1 MAFNFP
7 PGPPGVAGITTTNG
21 NVTYTWDGYKWNT
34 TTGPFNV
41 GATGATGA
49 GVGVYAWARTSDAGV
64 IEYSNGLSCAR
75 IGTGRYRYTFL
86 QPFVTTP
93 DYTINATVI
102 TTPGSNVNDVNIIIA
117 SYDSTGFEVR
127 TYFQNTGQDDY
138 AHFVQV
144 VAADGPSGTGSAY
157 LTWRTIGNIGTEQDF
172 INDITGATGISGQ
185 NGALGATGPTGATGA
200 TGPKGDRGD
209 AISING
215 SIPGDELPTLANNPI
230 LAPENSLFIVTAPAA
245 GGFNVGDGAVRNDQP
260 GSAGFGA
267 WINVGQLQGPQGA
280 TGPVGPDGATG
291 ATGPQGLPST
301 DGGFFVVCGERGGN
315 PGANQY
321 FAYGNGDNAD
331 NGCPIE
337 EDCELDKIS
346 FRTENVQTNAT
357 TLVVRAVIQ
366 RGTNNFIDTGLRA
379 TGVQNTTFSTATGG
393 PFQILA
399 GDSLLLQCVSSAGN
413 NVGGT
418 VASALFITEG
428 ARGATGPQGPPGSP
442 GGATG
447 PQGPVGPPGVGF
459 PGPTGATGSQGN
471 PGSPGAPGPDG
482 ATGPE
487 GATGPAG
494 PVGTNII
501 NSVPDEATLA
511 STYPTGLPL
520 GQGVV
525 VVAPN
530 SGPANQVF
538 VYEQPSGPF
547 VSIGPIQ
554 GPQGNPGPTGP
565 TGPSGG
571 LTTRYF
577 KAPILLNNEVNN
589 STAYRTFNLID
600 FSSAYFNSG
609 GFTEGQRI
617 LANPGVGAGGIIAP
631 VDGLYLLAT
640 NLYLTSASAART
652 NIGLRYAISNVDG
665 SQGTIILPE
674 VGAGDYIRVSSG
686 HNEASVC
693 LTTTVVLTAGQQV
706 QLQCA
711 RLAASGTV
719 VAQQAE
725 SMFSITQIGS

>member
-64 IEYSNGLSCAR
+64 VQYSNGLSCSR
-75 IGTGRYRYTFL
+75 IGTGRYQYTFA

-93 DYTINATVI
+93 DYTVNATVI

-117 SYDSTGFEVR
+117 SYNSTGFEVR

-157 LTWRTIGNIGTEQDF
+157 LTWRAIGNIGTEQDF
-172 INDITGATGISGQ
+172 INVITGATGIAGN
-185 NGALGATGPTGATGA
+185 NGVQGATGPTGSTGA

-215 SIPGDELPTLANNPI
+215 SVPGTDLPTLAFT
-230 LAPENSLFIVTAPAA
+230 AAENDLYIVTAPAA

-267 WINVGQLQGPQGA
+267 WINIGQLQGPEGS
-280 TGPVGPDGATG
+280 TGPEGPLGATG
-291 ATGPQGLPST
+291 ATGAQGLPST
-301 DGGFFVVCGERGGN
+301 DGGFFVVAAERGGN
-315 PGANQY
+315 PGVNQY
-321 FAYGNGDNAD
+321 FAWGNGDNAD

-337 EDCELDKIS
+337 EDCELDKIA
-346 FRTENVQTNAT
+346 FRTENVQTSAT
-357 TLVVRAVIQ
+357 TLVVRAVVQ

-379 TGVQNTTFSTATGG
+379 TGVQNTTFSTPSGG
-393 PFQILA
+393 PFTILA

-418 VASALFITEG
+418 VASGLFITEG
-428 ARGATGPQGPPGSP
+428 ARGATGPQGAPGSP

-447 PQGPVGPPGVGF
+447 PTGPVGPPGVGF
-459 PGPTGATGSQGN
+459 PGPTGATGTVGN
-471 PGSPGAPGPDG
+471 PGSVGPPGPTGGAGSTG
-482 ATGPE
+482 ATGPS
-487 GATGPAG
+487 G

-501 NSVPDEATLA
+501 NSVPDEATLN
-511 STYPTGLPL
+511 STYPTGIPL

-525 VVAPN
+525 VVAPS

-538 VYEQPSGPF
+538 VYIQPSGPF

-565 TGPSGG
+565 TGAAGG
-571 LTTRYF
+571 LSSVYV
-577 KAPILLNNEVNN
+577 KAPMFLDTNSNVSTTYRSLNI
-589 STAYRTFNLID
+589 ID
-600 FSSAYFNSG
+600 FANAYFNQG
-609 GFTEGQRI
+609 GFTAGANI
-617 LANPGVGAGGIIAP
+617 TTNPGVGVGGIIVP
-631 VDGLYLLAT
+631 VTGLYLIST
-640 NLYLTSASAART
+640 NLYVTSTSQRA
-652 NIGLRYAISNVDG
+652 NIGLRYVISNIDG
-665 SQGTIILPE
+665 TQGTVILPE
-674 VGAGDYIRVSSG
+674 VGAGDYIRSASG
-686 HNEASVC
+686 HNESSVT
-693 LTTTVVLTAGQQV
+693 LTTTALLTVGQQV
-706 QLQCA
+706 QIQTA
-711 RLAASGTV
+711 RLANSGTV
-719 VAQQAE
+719 TIEPDE
-725 SMFSITQIGS
+725 SMISITQIGS

>member
-64 IEYSNGLSCAR
+64 IEYSNGLSCSR
-75 IGTGRYRYTFL
+75 IGTGRYRYTFA

-102 TTPGSNVNDVNIIIA
+102 TTPGSNVNDVNIIIT

-138 AHFVQV
+138 SHFVQV

-185 NGALGATGPTGATGA
+185 NGSLGATGPTGATGA

-215 SIPGDELPTLANNPI
+215 SVPGTNLPTLAFS
-230 LAPENSLFIVTAPAA
+230 ATENDLYIVTAPAA

-267 WINVGQLQGPQGA
+267 WINIGQLQGPEGS
-280 TGPVGPDGATG
+280 TGPIGPQGATG

-301 DGGFFVVCGERGGN
+301 DGGFFVVAAERNGN
-315 PGANQY
+315 PGSNQY
-321 FAYGNGDNAD
+321 FAWGNGANSD

-346 FRTENVQTNAT
+346 FRTDNVQTSAV
-357 TLVVRAVIQ
+357 TLVVRALVQ

-393 PFQILA
+393 PFPVLA
-399 GDSLLLQCVSSAGN
+399 GDSLLFQVVSTAGN
-413 NVGGT
+413 NVGAT

-428 ARGATGPQGPPGSP
+428 ARGATGPQGPQGSP

-447 PQGPVGPPGVGF
+447 PVGPTGPPGVGF
-459 PGPTGATGSQGN
+459 PGPPGATGSQGN
-471 PGSPGAPGPDG
+471 PGSQGATGPDG

-501 NSVPDEATLA
+501 NSVPDEATLN

-565 TGPSGG
+565 TGSPGG
-571 LTTRYF
+571 LSGVYI
-577 KAPILLNNEVNN
+577 KAPMFLDTN
-589 STAYRTFNLID
+589 SNAQTTYRSLNLIN
-600 FSSAYFNSG
+600 FGGAYFNQG
-609 GFTEGQRI
+609 GFTAG
-617 LANPGVGAGGIIAP
+617 ANIAASPGVGAGGIIVP
-631 VDGLYLLAT
+631 VTGLYLITT
-640 NLYLTSASAART
+640 NLYLTSTVQRA

-674 VGAGDYIRVSSG
+674 VAAGDYIRAQSG
-686 HNEASVC
+686 HNESSVN
-693 LTTTVVLTAGQQV
+693 LTTTALLTAGQQV
-706 QLQCA
+706 QIQCA
-711 RLAASGTV
+711 RLAAANV
-719 VAQQAE
+719 VTIEPDE
-725 SMFSITQIGS
+725 SMISITQIGS